1 MPDRVWY
8 LFQDGTQQGPMP
20 LEALRDLA
28 DQGKLRPESLV
39 TRTGMPDWVPARS
52 VPDLFP
58 GDSSVVRPPLPPG
71 VGPRRDVKALG
82 RDVAERLSRTV
93 GAEDVAQSLP
103 HLRGV
108 RALLETLYRSVTEGG
123 LATTDRIAR
132 QAGHLAYMAAAV
144 IVVLAFLAL
153 GIRAESFEVFFIGLL
168 ILLPVAIV
176 AHYLAVLFLDAGSGL
191 LRKSPSELSSPA
203 VLAFFAL
210 VFLAGSLYCF
220 AMGLYGV
227 IRGGS
232 FLDFGIRMG
241 EAAVLFYACGIAMN
255 PPTVNVTAG
264 ADLSAGEEALG
275 IAMFLVKLPARLISV
290 LFGVGSVVGLFAAI
304 YLLYLVFAR
313 EPGFVFHPAYEIAH
327 WVLGVALIPFLVYLG
342 FTVASLVVEL
352 LRAILRTPGRIEALR
367 TDVNGSGH

>member
-20 LEALRDLA
+20 LEALRAQA

-52 VPDLFP
+52 VPELFP
-58 GDSSVVRPPLPPG
+58 GDSVVRPPLPPG

-93 GAEDVAQSLP
+93 GAEDVGQSLP

-108 RALLETLYRSVTEGG
+108 RALLEALRRGVTEGG

-144 IVVLAFLAL
+144 IVVLAFLIL
-153 GIRAESFEVFFIGLL
+153 GIRADSFEVFFTGLL
-168 ILLPVAIV
+168 ILLPVAV
-176 AHYLAVLFLDAGSGL
+176 AAHYLAALFLDAGSAL

-210 VFLAGSLYCF
+210 VFLAGALYCF
-220 AMGLYGV
+220 AMALYGV
-227 IRGGS
+227 IRGGP

-241 EAAVLFYACGIAMN
+241 EAAVLFYACGIALN
-255 PPTVNVTAG
+255 PSTVNVHAG
-264 ADLSAGEEALG
+264 TDLSAGEEALG
-275 IAMFLVKLPARLISV
+275 IAMFLVKLPARLV
-290 LFGVGSVVGLFAAI
+290 PFLFGVGSLVGLCAAI

-313 EPGFVFHPAYEIAH
+313 EPALVFHPAYEIAH
-327 WVLGVALIPFLVYLG
+327 WVLGVALIPFLVYVG
-342 FTVASLVVEL
+342 FTVAYLAVEL

-367 TDVNGSGH
+367 SDVNGSGH

>member
-1 MPDRVWY
+1 
-8 LFQDGTQQGPMP
+8 MP

-52 VPDLFP
+52 VPELFP
-58 GDSSVVRPPLPPG
+58 GDSVVRPPLPPG

-93 GAEDVAQSLP
+93 GAEDVGQSLP

-108 RALLETLYRSVTEGG
+108 RTLLEALRRSVTEGG
-123 LATTDRIAR
+123 LATTDGIAR

-144 IVVLAFLAL
+144 IVVIAFLVL
-153 GIRAESFEVFFIGLL
+153 GIRAESFEVFFNGLL

-203 VLAFFAL
+203 VLDLFAL
-210 VFLAGSLYCF
+210 VFLAGALYCF
-220 AMGLYGV
+220 ALGLYGI

-241 EAAVLFYACGIAMN
+241 EAAVLFYACGIALN
-255 PPTVNVTAG
+255 PLTVNVTAG
-264 ADLSAGEEALG
+264 TDLSAGEEALG
-275 IAMFLVKLPARLISV
+275 ISMFLVKLPARLIAV
-290 LFGVGSVVGLFAAI
+290 LFGVGSVVGLCTAI
-304 YLLYLVFAR
+304 YFLYLVFAQ
-313 EPGFVFHPAYEIAH
+313 EPAFALHPAYKIAH
-327 WVLGVALIPFLVYLG
+327 WVLAVALIPFLVYVG
-342 FTVASLVVEL
+342 FTVAYLAVEL
-352 LRAILRTPGRIEALR
+352 LRAILRIPGRIEALR
-367 TDVNGSGH
+367 SDVNGSGH